1 MPNLKSVMAGLAVS
15 TVLTGGV
22 VGLGA
27 TYADATTQ
35 FTGGNFLTGDD
46 DDDDD
51 AIFFT
56 NDDDDDDNDDRGFEE
71 LFPLLFAN
79 GGFNNG
85 NNGNVG
91 NRGCR
96 RGGGG
101 WRSNRRHVCVTVSND
116 NINFNT
122 NRRRDRRDER
132 EKDHREFK
140 KKNHHENNDE

>member
-56 NDDDDDDNDDRGFEE
+56 NDDDDDDDDDRGFEE
-71 LFPLLFAN
+71 FFPFLFAN

-85 NNGNVG
+85 TDGVG

-101 WRSNRRHVCVTVSND
+101 WRSNRRHVCVTVHND
-116 NINFNT
+116 NINLNT
-122 NRRRDRRDER
+122 HRRRDRRDER

-140 KKNHHENNDE
+140 KKNHEDHNHD